1 MRRTKIVCT
10 IGPACDSPEKME
22 QMILAGMNV
31 ARLNFSHG
39 THEEHFARLTLIRST
54 AEKLGVQVAIMLDTK
69 GPEIRTGVFPQGL
82 MNLKNGD
89 EVILSHQGVCGENR
103 RITVTYEHIA
113 EDVKPGDSVLLD
125 DGKISLQVV
134 QVNGEDVICRV
145 IVGGDLKDHKGVNI
159 PGVSVKLP
167 ALTEKDIDDLRFG
180 VENGVDFIAAS
191 FVRKADDV
199 INIRRI
205 IEEGRGHAAII
216 AKIEHADAV
225 KNLDMIIEVADGVM
239 VARGDLG
246 VEMPTEEVPILQKH
260 IIAACN
266 KAGKP
271 VITATQMLESMIGNP
286 RPTRAEANDV
296 ANAIFDGTDATMLSG
311 ESAAGKYPVEAVTV
325 MAKIADR
332 ADRECDEK
340 GQINLPI
347 DRTSRMTAA
356 DAISHAA
363 CQGAHDLY
371 AAAIITPTESGSTA
385 RMVAKY
391 RPSMPVVAPS
401 PNPVTCRQLSLVKGV
416 FPIHVQR
423 SNDTDTLIAE
433 AVKAALSVEL
443 IKPGDMTIITA
454 GVPFGVPGT
463 TNLLKVHVA
472 AEALTKG
479 VGIGDHSAV
488 GPVHLIRSESDLAA
502 MTAGD
507 IAVVFGVEAWN
518 VDSLKLAAGMI
529 AVESGMTSSSAI
541 AALHFR
547 MPAIVGV
554 PDAFDLLTEGCVVT
568 IDATRGIVYMGSAH
582 VN

>member
-10 IGPACDSPEKME
+10 IGPACDSPEKLE

-39 THEEHFARLTLIRST
+39 THEEHLARLTMVRQI
-54 AEKLGVQVAIMLDTK
+54 ADKLGAHIAIMLDTK
-69 GPEIRTGVFPQGL
+69 GPEIRTGIFPKGS
-82 MNLKNGD
+82 MSLKNGD
-89 EVILSHQGVCGENR
+89 EVTLSSHGNCGENG
-103 RITVTYEHIA
+103 RITVSYEHIA
-113 EDVKPGDSVLLD
+113 EDVHAGDSILLD
-125 DGKISLQVV
+125 DGKINLQVQMV
-134 QVNGEDVICRV
+134 VNDDVICKV
-145 IVGGDLKDHKGVNI
+145 VVGGELKDHKGVNI

-167 ALTEKDIDDLRFG
+167 ALTEKDVDDLRFG
-180 VENGVDFIAAS
+180 VEHGVDFISAS
-191 FVRKADDV
+191 FVRKAEDV

-205 IEEGRGHAAII
+205 IEDNKGYAAII

-271 VITATQMLESMIGNP
+271 VITATQMLESMGNNP

-311 ESAAGKYPVEAVTV
+311 ETAAGKYPVEAVTV
-325 MAKIADR
+325 MARIAER
-332 ADRECDEK
+332 TDRECTEQGK
-340 GQINLPI
+340 STLSI
-347 DRTSRMTAA
+347 DRLGGMTSA

-363 CQGAHDLY
+363 CQCAHDLY

-391 RPSMPVVAPS
+391 RPSMLVVAPS
-401 PNPVTCRQLSLVKGV
+401 PNLVTCRQLSIVKGV
-416 FPIHVQR
+416 FPIHVR
-423 SNDTDTLIAE
+423 HTEDTDALIVE
-433 AVKAALSVEL
+433 AVKSALSAGL
-443 IKPGDMTIITA
+443 IQAGDMTIITA

-463 TNLLKVHVA
+463 TNLLKIHVA
-472 AEALTKG
+472 AEALAKG
-479 VGIGDHSAV
+479 TGIGDRSGV
-488 GPVHLIRSESDLAA
+488 GPVHLIRNEADVEG

-518 VDSLKLAAGMI
+518 VDALKLASGLI
-529 AVESGMTSSSAI
+529 TVESGLTSSGAI

-554 PDAFDLLTEGCVVT
+554 VDAFDLLKEGCIVT
-568 IDATRGIVYMGSAH
+568 IDATRGIVFMGSAH